1 MRYDLTSPFRREK
14 LASFSSKILKKPLM
28 IFDFGM
34 FPKKLTLNTYL
45 INIQCT
51 CSDFCYPEETPFDL
65 KNESKR
71 DMFLGKNP

>member
-1 MRYDLTSPFRREK
+1 
-14 LASFSSKILKKPLM
+14 M